1 MHSLEFLIYTPGT
14 IRFGIILIS
23 KNITVLISKK
33 GKGRNLTADSK
44 RVIASLDLSQF
55 NVIDCDSYGIPFD
68 VLVKIF
74 NNPTLKKDTVIIYT
88 AITNSLSGLNSEC
101 LKMYG
106 LNKIYCKCQH
116 LIAAHALDLFYGM
129 LQRYGIKD
137 VSYYEL
143 TGNFTKHY
151 GYFTAPIG
159 GKEQCL

>member
-1 MHSLEFLIYTPGT
+1 M
-14 IRFGIILIS
+14 
-23 KNITVLISKK
+23 
-33 GKGRNLTADSK
+33 
-44 RVIASLDLSQF
+44 
-55 NVIDCDSYGIPFD
+55 IDCDSYGIPFD

-74 NNPTLKKDTVIIYT
+74 GNPTLKKDTVIIYT

-106 LNKIYCKCQH
+106 LNKIYRKCQH

-129 LQRYGIKD
+129 LQKCGVKD

-151 GYFTAPIG
+151 GYFKIEREGVYNAGNI
-159 GKEQCL
+159 